1 MSAAKAADASRD
13 LGEPLFTFGV
23 MTDTHL
29 NQGEDECNSPFE
41 VNRLANRRMRHVV
54 QDLNRRELAFVI
66 NVGDLIHPIPAVP
79 ELYERAAARFHEQVA
94 DLRHPLYLVPG
105 NHDIGDKPN
114 DWAPAAQICDTY
126 IALWQ
131 KHFGAHYHAFDKGD
145 CHFVIINAQIINSGL
160 PCEEEQRCWLE
171 QDLEANRHKRIFL
184 SSHYPP
190 YFTRPDEEENYD
202 NIGEPG
208 RSWMLNLLEKY
219 EIEALFIGH
228 VHNFWYNRYAKTD
241 CYLLPSTA
249 FVRQDYSEMFRIQP
263 GPEDQAGRND
273 KAKLGYF
280 VVHVYEQGHLCDI
293 VRTYGRT
300 LDPGAVERAPLTQIG
315 SVHPRL
321 NPHAALGFDM
331 RQNWM
336 EIVEIPPT
344 GGLDEFD
351 RKEVRNDYPLMA
363 LWEMGVRKLRVPLR
377 DLLLAENRE
386 RMRLLK
392 RQGHEFTL
400 FSFGT
405 PDARS
410 RQLLLDNQD
419 IFSAWEIGVNWEVFE
434 RIAAEIGDAARQA
447 NLPVYLSRL
456 RSIDELRR
464 EAGRY
469 YHVINQGFLVEDRAQ
484 LETLLSHPD
493 LKDALSGFV
502 FRLTATHNPWD
513 AIREADALA
522 DELNVSASVHVRM
535 CGSDPAEATQDD
547 VWAGKRIAEAAF
559 AACGGKRLS
568 AYIDTF
574 ADNDRG
580 YFVRNGVLDRLHNP
594 RRGFHILRHLNAA
607 LSRHPGV
614 FEAGKCEDF
623 EGGRVMTLK
632 GSHTTFLLAIPQ
644 QQEAEFPI
652 PLPASQEAEVINL
665 LTGGIE
671 IGHRPSGG
679 DSVTLPC
686 REGVPM
692 LLRVAGTSA

>member
-1 MSAAKAADASRD
+1 MSAAKTADASRD

-66 NVGDLIHPIPAVP
+66 NVGDLIHPVPAVP

-160 PCEEEQRCWLE
+160 PCEEEQRRWLE

-280 VVHVYEQGHLCDI
+280 VVHVYERGHHCEI

-300 LDPGAVERAPLTQIG
+300 LDPGVLEREPLTQIG

-377 DLLLAENRE
+377 DLLLAENRN

-400 FSFGT
+400 FSFGA

-410 RQLLLDNQD
+410 RQLVLDNQD
-419 IFSAWEIGVNWEVFE
+419 IFSAWEIGVNWEVLE
-434 RIAAEIGDAARQA
+434 RIAAEIAAAARQTS
-447 NLPVYLSRL
+447 LPVYLSRL

-484 LETLLSHPD
+484 LMTLLSHSD

-513 AIREADALA
+513 AIRKTDTLA
-522 DELNVSASVHVRM
+522 DELNVDASVHVRM
-535 CGSDPAEATQDD
+535 CGSDPAEAMQDD

-594 RRGFHILRHLNAA
+594 RRGFHVLKHLNAA
-607 LSRHPGV
+607 LSRDPGP
-614 FEAGKCEDF
+614 FEAGKCDDL
-623 EGGRVMTLK
+623 EGGRLMTLK
-632 GSHTTFLLAIPQ
+632 GSHATFLLAIPE

-652 PLPASQEAEVINL
+652 QLPTSRDAEVINL

-671 IGHRPSGG
+671 IGHRSSSS
-679 DSVTLPC
+679 DSVTLTC

-692 LLRVAGTSA
+692 LLRHTKASV